1 MLKGVILLSIVAT
14 VIFLVFLSW
23 RKRKQRLKSYQLPP
37 VTKFL
42 LYNYVPFYRNLSA
55 TEKPVFEERM
65 RDFLARTKI
74 TGVDGVIVFDI
85 DLVFI
90 AASAIIPLWGY
101 PKWRYNNLDEILLY
115 PATFNKHY
123 DTDGPGRN
131 VLGMVGDGTLHRQ
144 MLLSQQALRAGFLYP
159 DDAHN
164 TAIHE
169 FVHLIDKADGIIDGV
184 PRYLIDEENAQPWKQ
199 YMQLYIQA
207 IKQGYTD
214 INPYGATNEA
224 EFFAVVSE
232 YYFKQPDVFRQQ
244 YPELYEI
251 LHKMYQP
258 TAAA

>member
-1 MLKGVILLSIVAT
+1 MLKVAILLFIVTAIVILT
-14 VIFLVFLSW
+14 FLSW
-23 RKRKQRLKSYQLPP
+23 RRRKKKLDSYQLPQ
-37 VTKFL
+37 VSKFL
-42 LYNYVPFYRNLSA
+42 LYNYVPFYRNLSRE
-55 TEKPVFEERM
+55 EKELFEERM

-74 TGVDGVIVFDI
+74 TGVQGVTVFDI
-85 DLVFI
+85 DMVFI

-101 PKWRYNNLDEILLY
+101 PGWRYNNLDEILLY
-115 PATFNKHY
+115 PGTFNKHY
-123 DTDGPGRN
+123 DTEGIDRN
-131 VLGMVGDGTLHRQ
+131 VLGMVGDGTLHRH

-184 PRYLIDEENAQPWKQ
+184 PRYLMDEEHAKPWKE

-232 YYFKQPDVFRQQ
+232 YYFKQPDVFKMQ
-244 YPELYEI
+244 YPELYSI

-258 TAAA
+258 KAAA